1 MDHRIARRRLMST
14 TVLAC
19 AGVVAALVAGT
30 RHARAL
36 SLEIMDPQT
45 QRLYA
50 SACTTRDDAYHRQLV
65 AEVRQTL
72 HNKFSEAEIEAAIA
86 KATCPICGCPITVS

>member
-1 MDHRIARRRLMST
+1 MDHMIARRRLMST
-14 TVLAC
+14 TMLAC
-19 AGVVAALVAGT
+19 AGAAAALVAGT

-36 SLEIMDPQT
+36 SLEIMNPET

-72 HNKFSEAEIEAAIA
+72 QNKFSEAEIEATIA
-86 KATCPICGCPITVS
+86 KATCPICGCPIAAS